1 MENRVC
7 LSRGVQV
14 VGMAWRAMMRIVAG
28 VGDLMQRTEDG
39 RTCRVL
45 GGRTIERSGGAACGL
60 HRARGN
66 EERGFL
72 G

>member
-1 MENRVC
+1 
-7 LSRGVQV
+7 V
-14 VGMAWRAMMRIVAG
+14 VGAVWRATTRIVA
-28 VGDLMQRTEDG
+28 VVRDLVQRTEDG

-45 GGRTIERSGGAACGL
+45 GGRVIERSGDAVCRMHRACG
-60 HRARGN
+60 G